1 MNRKIV
7 SSLAACAAL
16 STGAASAFAGVSFSN
31 TIIDASSAWQASFG
45 EGETSLA
52 FTGGTVSNEVTS
64 AGFVHSFA
72 GDGKVLEGFGLY
84 VNGSGA
90 SGSWT
95 IALIDYGAVAPI
107 RDTTGFNSVTGTVFA
122 DTFTNISFGSGRQLY
137 FDFDGASR
145 VVLQSDH
152 QYGLAVFASGGSGSM
167 YINRAG
173 DVYAGGSLHFGAIGS
188 FVQSP
193 LPGPRTANFALY
205 TSAAPVPEP
214 SAFAALAGLAALG
227 CGAMRR
233 RRRG

>member
-7 SSLAACAAL
+7 SSLAASAAL
-16 STGAASAFAGVSFSN
+16 STGAVSAYAGVSFGN
-31 TIIDASSAWQASFG
+31 TIIDASSAWQSSFG
-45 EGETSLA
+45 GGAAALA
-52 FTGGTVSNEVTS
+52 FSGGTVSNEVTS
-64 AGFVHSFA
+64 AGVIHSFT
-72 GDGKVLEGFGLY
+72 GDGNVLEGFGLY

-95 IALIDYGAVAPI
+95 VALIDYGAVAAI
-107 RDTTGFNSVTGTVFA
+107 RDTTGFHSVTATVFE

-152 QYGLAVFASGGSGSM
+152 QYGMAIFASGGSGSM

-173 DVYAGGSLHFGAIGS
+173 DVYANGSLHFGGIGS

-205 TSAAPVPEP
+205 TSPAPVPEP
-214 SAFAALAGLAALG
+214 SAFAALAGAAALG

-233 RRRG
+233 RRRA